1 MTAAIRARG
10 LGRRFG
16 GVDAVSDLD
25 LDVPTGSIYGFL
37 GPNGAG
43 KTTTIRLLLG
53 LLRPTTGQA
62 AVLGHDVRAE
72 APAVREAVGVL
83 LETDGLYHRLTARQ
97 NLEFFARVAR
107 LPEPDRARRIR
118 ALLEHI
124 DLWDRRDEPV
134 ADFSFGMRKKLA
146 LARAFLH
153 RPTLLFLDEPTSGLD
168 TPTAVGLRQELLR
181 LAREEGVTVFL
192 TTHNLLEAEKLC
204 DRVAVIRR
212 GRRIAEGA
220 PETIR
225 ARSRR
230 ALEVTGTGFAPELVA
245 GVGRLPGVTSVR
257 PENGRLRIALGE
269 GAETAPVVRA
279 LVEGGAEVAEA
290 RIAGASLEE
299 TFLALLEEPEDPE
312 VPEGGA

>member
-1 MTAAIRARG
+1 VTSAIRARG

-62 AVLGHDVRAE
+62 EVLGHDVRTE
-72 APAVREAVGVL
+72 AAAVRESVGVL
-83 LETDGLYHRLTARQ
+83 LETDGLYQRLTARQ
-97 NLEFFARVAR
+97 NLEFFGRVAR
-107 LPEPDRARRIR
+107 VPGPERARRIR
-118 ALLEHI
+118 ALLDHV

-134 ADFSFGMRKKLA
+134 AEFSFGMRKKLA

-168 TPTAVGLRQELLR
+168 TPTAVALRQELLR
-181 LAREEGVTVFL
+181 LARDEGVTVFL

-230 ALEVTGTGFAPELVA
+230 SLEVTGAGFAPEIVA
-245 GVGRLPGVTSVR
+245 GVSRMPGVAAVR
-257 PENGRLRIALGE
+257 AENGRLRIELGE
-269 GAETAPVVRA
+269 GAETAPIVRA
-279 LVEGGAEVAEA
+279 LVEGGADVGEA
-290 RIAGASLEE
+290 RIAGTSLEE
-299 TFLALLEEPEDPE
+299 TFLALLEESDES
-312 VPEGGA
+312 EGGP

>member
-1 MTAAIRARG
+1 VTSAIRARG

-16 GVDAVSDLD
+16 GIDAVSDLE

-53 LLRPTTGQA
+53 LLRPTTGRA
-62 AVLGHDVRAE
+62 EVLGYDVRTE
-72 APAVREAVGVL
+72 AAAVREAVGVL

-97 NLEFFARVAR
+97 NLEFFGRVAR
-107 LPEPDRARRIR
+107 VPGPERARRIR
-118 ALLEHI
+118 ALLDHI

-168 TPTAVGLRQELLR
+168 TPTAVALRQELLR

-230 ALEVTGTGFAPELVA
+230 SLEVAGTGFAPELVA
-245 GVGRLPGVTSVR
+245 AVSGMSGVAAVR
-257 PENGRLRIALGE
+257 AENGRLRIELGE
-269 GAETAPVVRA
+269 GVQTAPIVRA

-299 TFLALLEEPEDPE
+299 TFLALLEEPEE
-312 VPEGGA
+312 SEGSA

>member
-1 MTAAIRARG
+1 VTAAIRARG

-16 GVDAVSDLD
+16 GVDAVADLD
-25 LDVPTGSIYGFL
+25 LDVPAGSIYGFL

-53 LLRPTTGQA
+53 LLRPTTGEA
-62 AVLGHDVRAE
+62 EVLGHDVRTG

-97 NLEFFARVAR
+97 NLDFYGRVAR
-107 LPEPDRARRIR
+107 VPATDRARRIR

-181 LAREEGVTVFL
+181 LARDEGVTVFL

-204 DRVAVIRR
+204 DRVAVIRK

-220 PETIR
+220 PASIR

-230 ALEVTGTGFAPELVA
+230 SLEVTGAGFAPELVA
-245 GVGRLPGVTSVR
+245 TVVGMPGVAGVR
-257 PENGRLRIALGE
+257 RENGRLRIELAE
-269 GAETAPVVRA
+269 GGETAPIVRA
-279 LVEGGAEVAEA
+279 LVVGGAEVAEA
-290 RIAGASLEE
+290 RVAGASLEE
-299 TFLALLEEPEDPE
+299 TFLALLEESDESE
-312 VPEGGA
+312 TGA

>member
-16 GVDAVSDLD
+16 QVDAVAGLD
-25 LDVPTGSIYGFL
+25 LDVPSGSIYGFL

-53 LLRPTTGQA
+53 LLRPSSGEA
-62 AVLGHDVRAE
+62 EVLGHDVRTE
-72 APAVREAVGVL
+72 APRVREAVGVL

-97 NLEFFARVAR
+97 NLDFYGRVARVA
-107 LPEPDRARRIR
+107 PDERERRIR

-181 LAREEGVTVFL
+181 LARDEGVTVFL

-204 DRVAVIRR
+204 DRVAVIRK

-230 ALEVTGTGFAPELVA
+230 SLEVTGAGFAPGLVA
-245 GVGRLPGVTSVR
+245 AVGALPGVAGVR
-257 PENGRLRIALGE
+257 PENGRLRIELGE
-269 GAETAPVVRA
+269 GAETAPIVRA

-299 TFLALLEEPEDPE
+299 TFLALLEESEE
-312 VPEGGA
+312 SEAGR